1 MLDVVI
7 KISAAD
13 DGGLLADCS
22 LEVAGKDVD
31 GLEHAPAH
39 LPPGTRFEV
48 AFVDSEDLAA
58 RMRTARAIMRSGFV
72 PVPVIAARRLESQG
86 RTTMA
91 VLGHTLLLRV
101 PARRR

>member
-1 MLDVVI
+1 M
-7 KISAAD
+7 ISAAD

-31 GLEHAPAH
+31 GLEHARAH

-58 RMRTARAIMRSGFV
+58 RHSGSSSRTS
-72 PVPVIAARRLESQG
+72 
-86 RTTMA
+86 
-91 VLGHTLLLRV
+91 
-101 PARRR
+101 PAWRMPAPPPGWY